1 MWNVRG
7 MMLLYFSLILKLDVL
22 IMDSYRL
29 K

>member
-22 IMDSYRL
+22 ILDSYRL

>member
-1 MWNVRG
+1 MWNSRG

-22 IMDSYRL
+22 ILDSYRL